1 MKNEWN
7 WMLDPKS
14 EDRGLNVNKKGV
26 NLRCGDVLDELKKM
40 ESESIDLVITSPPYN
55 LMNTTSNSMKSGTSS
70 KWKNNA
76 IQKGYNNHKDS
87 LSKEDYNIW
96 IRDCLTEMFRVL
108 KPNGAIFL
116 NHKFRVQGGLI
127 EGHPFLEGFN
137 VRQIIIWARAGGFNF
152 NDTYFLPT
160 YEVIYM
166 MPKTP
171 KGKDAFRLIKGA
183 NRKTDIWKIN
193 QERNNPHPAPFPVEL
208 VDNILTSC
216 EGNVVLDP
224 FAGSGTTGISAIKN
238 GWDCILIDNS
248 KEYCEMAKKRIE
260 EFNYEGELNESR
272 V

>member
-1 MKNEWN
+1 MK
-7 WMLDPKS
+7 LS
-14 EDRGLNVNKKGV
+14 KKGISI
-26 NLRCGDVLDELKKM
+26 RCGDVLEELKKM
-40 ESESIDLVITSPPYN
+40 DSESIDLVITSPPYN
-55 LMNTTSNSMKSGTSS
+55 LKNSTGGGMNSIGGG
-70 KWKNNA
+70 KWKS
-76 IQKGYNNHKDS
+76 IQLNGGYSNHSDTM
-87 LSKEDYNIW
+87 SKEDYNMW

-183 NRKTDIWKIN
+183 NRKTDVWKIN

-248 KEYCEMAKKRIE
+248 KDYCEMAKKRIE